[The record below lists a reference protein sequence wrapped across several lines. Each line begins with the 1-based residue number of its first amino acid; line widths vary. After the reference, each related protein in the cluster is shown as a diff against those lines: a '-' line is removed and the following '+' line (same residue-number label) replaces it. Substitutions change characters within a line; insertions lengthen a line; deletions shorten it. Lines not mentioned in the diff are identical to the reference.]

1 MILSKENGYTSK
13 ELQIL
18 DWCMD
23 LAHSQGMYGRLL
35 KELMNNKEAL
45 EYLAKQ
51 DFKDILDFVM
61 FIEC

>member
-18 DWCMD
+18 DWCMS

-35 KELMNNKEAL
+35 NELMNNKEAL
-45 EYLAKQ
+45 EYLAEQ
-51 DFKDILDFVM
+51 DFDSILDFVF